1 MVCFGLNSMI
11 ESMKTASANINRA
24 NLYLVLSALF
34 IELDYVRTLSG

>member
-1 MVCFGLNSMI
+1 MI